1 MEGEEH
7 EHILPLLRSQ
17 VTPPQPLTLSSLPE
31 NHEVSLS
38 LTPSEFKDR
47 LIFGSFPSSPRDPSI
62 SIQSPSSSTL
72 FDALSLPSS
81 PLPSP
86 SSDYHHLSFL
96 FDPQLAQQCQEQQQ
110 QQPLQVPPLQWQQQQ
125 QQWQQQQQQQQ
136 WLVDPNYRGKKTNLH
151 RSKTAPAM
159 AVLNSNDQRKED
171 GIPRPSSQSVVIQ
184 AFVLLL
190 IYLSFGVLIYWLN
203 RTHFKGRETHPV
215 IDALYFCIVTMC
227 TIGYGDITPN
237 STTTKLFSVLFVLV
251 GFGFIDILLSGMVT
265 YVLDLQENYLL
276 RTVKAG
282 KREDQAKSVLIDV
295 KKGRMRIRMK
305 VALALGVVVMC
316 IGVGVGVMHFVEK
329 LGWVD
334 SLYLSVMSVT
344 TVGYG
349 DRAFSSLSGRCF
361 ASIWLLVSTLA
372 VARAFLYLA
381 EARIDKRNRLLA
393 KRVLGQDMTVS
404 QFLAADMDNNGFVSK
419 SEYVIYKLKEMGK
432 VSDKDILLICKKFD
446 QLDAGSCGKITLA
459 DLMHCHQHD

>member
-81 PLPSP
+81 PLP
-86 SSDYHHLSFL
+86 
-96 FDPQLAQQCQEQQQ
+96 
-110 QQPLQVPPLQWQQQQ
+110 
-125 QQWQQQQQQQQ
+125 
-136 WLVDPNYRGKKTNLH
+136 
-151 RSKTAPAM
+151 SKTAPAM